1 VLLHGKPKEGGGEL
15 LIVGGDDLIRS
26 KALLSQ
32 DLVNPAS
39 SFRSPSSSDH
49 LRRQRLGCG
58 PIGRVGEHLLHR
70 STNSGGLGVSRAEI
84 QGISGASETSTYLR
98 LVLAGTGR
106 H

>member
-1 VLLHGKPKEGGGEL
+1 MLLHGKPKEGGGEL

-84 QGISGASETSTYLR
+84 QGSSGASETSTHLR